1 MGTKGGE
8 NMRCPKCGYISFDYN
23 TACPK
28 CNRDISSE
36 QKKLNLPS
44 FMPDPLPLLTALIGG
59 GGEGQIGFGM
69 GGMADTLRLDHL
81 PEVSITEPENLNAKT
96 MAEDEQEEMEIEL
109 ETALGGDEED
119 LVVDLGLGGD
129 SLEEVGE
136 LDIDEELLRAQEE
149 SDTRE
154 LELDTAE
161 MVTQELDEGHDTI
174 SKESGEFDFEI
185 ELEPDKEDKE

>member
-1 MGTKGGE
+1 
-8 NMRCPKCGYISFDYN
+8 MRCPKCGYISFDYN

-28 CNRDISSE
+28 CNRDISAE
-36 QKKLNLPS
+36 QRKLNLPS
-44 FMPDPLPLLTALIGG
+44 FMPEPLPLLTALIGG
-59 GGEGQIGFGM
+59 GGESQMGLGM

-81 PEVSITEPENLNAKT
+81 PEVSITEPEDLDAKT
-96 MAEDEQEEMEIEL
+96 LAGGEEEEMEIEL
-109 ETALGGDEED
+109 ETALGEGEED
-119 LVVDLGLGGD
+119 LVVDLGPEGD

-136 LDIDEELLRAQEE
+136 LDIDEDLLRAQEE

-161 MVTQELDEGHDTI
+161 MVTQELDEVHDTM

-185 ELEPDKEDKE
+185 ELEADEEEKE